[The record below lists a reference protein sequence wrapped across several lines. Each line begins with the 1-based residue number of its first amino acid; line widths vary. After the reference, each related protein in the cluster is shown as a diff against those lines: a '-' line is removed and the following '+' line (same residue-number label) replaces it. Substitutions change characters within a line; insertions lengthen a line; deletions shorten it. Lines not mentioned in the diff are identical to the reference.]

1 MATVDSLREETD
13 KIYLLM
19 EILDTVDHQFLEL
32 VTFNVDVKDEV
43 VDPLYDR
50 FKHAHNDIIDIF
62 GDFIAIHFKAAKNTT
77 IDSTDAVDE
86 E

>member
-1 MATVDSLREETD
+1 MIHSERQQAKSTSFWRCWTQF
-13 KIYLLM
+13 
-19 EILDTVDHQFLEL
+19 DHQFLEL
-32 VTFNVDVKDEV
+32 VTSNVDVKDEV
-43 VDPLYDR
+43 VDPLYGR

-62 GDFIAIHFKAAKNTT
+62 GDFIAIHFKAAKNPT